1 MASLILRGQ
10 ESNWRFRA
18 SLGVT
23 APLAH
28 FPLSLDGR
36 LYEFVYN
43 QALAM
48 WGMWNQWLW
57 VPDRIAA
64 PAGGW
69 LGYALPSG
77 RKIVAE
83 AAVAPVF
90 GVRGTATGTSLVGQI
105 ALEAILPIEGAFAV
119 RPRLHT
125 VLLPPSSIDRLQTAA
140 GVRVSY
146 QTGFGSFFIGA
157 LINLDK
163 PLGIFYGQQRWALH
177 IGKEVE
183 L

>member
-1 MASLILRGQ
+1 MASGILRG
-10 ESNWRFRA
+10 EAGTWRYRA

-36 LYEFVYN
+36 LYQFVYS

-57 VPDRIAA
+57 VPDRMAV
-64 PAGGW
+64 PASGW
-69 LGYALPSG
+69 ISKALPNG
-77 RKIVAE
+77 QTLIAE
-83 AAVAPVF
+83 LAAAPVF
-90 GVRGTATGTSLVGQI
+90 GVRGTADGSALVGQV
-105 ALEAILPIEGAFAV
+105 AVEANLPVDGAFAL
-119 RPRLHT
+119 RPRLQA
-125 VLLPPSSIDRLQTAA
+125 VALPSTSLDRIQSAAGLRIMYQTA
-140 GVRVSY
+140 
-146 QTGFGSFFIGA
+146 FGTLFLGM
-157 LINLDK
+157 LVNLDK

-177 IGKEVE
+177 IGKEVD